1 MRTQQQ
7 AYDFIKS
14 YMGKFQ
20 TYFKDWYV
28 GIASN
33 PEERLFQQHN
43 VDRQNGNWCC
53 TEALFTTDDA
63 RAVEKYFI
71 DQHGTKGGTG
81 GGDHTTKFVYAY
93 FITSNTVE

>member
-14 YMGKFQ
+14 YMWKFQ

-28 GIASN
+28 WIASN

-43 VDRQNGNWCC
+43 VDRQNWNWCC

-71 DQHGTKGGTG
+71 DQHWTKWWTWWW
-81 GGDHTTKFVYAY
+81 DHTTKFVYAY